1 MTATATTTHRVP
13 YFSQWESSALVP
25 GFVSSSVAAADDPL
39 WRSSGAGTAAEYA
52 FWAPRMCGMACLRMA
67 LGHFGRPV
75 PASVP
80 LVREA
85 LAAGAYVR
93 EGDQVQGLIY
103 APFATWVA
111 SRWGLFAEA
120 RPRLSVDE
128 VDAEV
133 SRGRLVLLSVYKTI
147 RTLDPRP
154 AGRGGHLVLAVGS
167 GPDHITIHNPSGFP
181 DHSQRFHRV
190 PKADLGRFFAGRG
203 VVLGPAPQDR
213 P

>member
-1 MTATATTTHRVP
+1 MTVATTHHVP
-13 YFSQWESSALVP
+13 YFSQWESAGLVP
-25 GFVSSSVAAADDPL
+25 EFVAGTTAATTDPL
-39 WRSSGAGTAAEYA
+39 WESSGADSPEEYA

-67 LGHFGRPV
+67 LGFFGQPV

-93 EGDQVQGLIY
+93 DGDQVRGLIY

-120 RPRLSVDE
+120 RPQLSVEE
-128 VDAEV
+128 VDAEIL
-133 SRGRLVLLSVYKTI
+133 RGRLVLLSVHKTI

-154 AGRGGHLVLAVGS
+154 EQRGGHLVLAVGR
-167 GPDHITIHNPSGFP
+167 GPDHVTIHNPSGFP
-181 DHSQRFHRV
+181 DGSQRFHQVSR
-190 PKADLGRFFAGRG
+190 ADLVRFFAGRG
-203 VVLGPAPQDR
+203 VVLGHAR
-213 P
+213 

>member
-1 MTATATTTHRVP
+1 MTIATTHHVP

-25 GFVSSSVAAADDPL
+25 ELVSGSVSAAADPL
-39 WRSSGAGTAAEYA
+39 WESSGADTAEEYA

-67 LGHFGRPV
+67 LGHFGQPV

-93 EGDQVQGLIY
+93 EGDHVVRGLIY
-103 APFATWVA
+103 APFAAWVA

-120 RPRLSVDE
+120 RPQLSVE
-128 VDAEV
+128 QVDTEIT
-133 SRGRLVLLSVYKTI
+133 RGRLVLLSVHKTI
-147 RTLDPRP
+147 RTLDPEP
-154 AGRGGHLVLAVGS
+154 AQRGGHLVLAVGS

-181 DHSQRFHRV
+181 GHSQEFHQV
-190 PKADLGRFFAGRG
+190 PRSDLPRFFAGRG
-203 VVLGPAPQDR
+203 VVLGHAQ
-213 P
+213 